1 MRLMNFPVENFANF
15 RDPEHVVVVVAVV
28 VVVVVVAVLA
38 QADLLTHVNN
48 FGFAI

>member
-1 MRLMNFPVENFANF
+1 MRLMKFPVENFANF

-28 VVVVVVAVLA
+28 VVVVAVLA

>member
-1 MRLMNFPVENFANF
+1 MRLMKFPVENFANF

-28 VVVVVVAVLA
+28 VVAVLA